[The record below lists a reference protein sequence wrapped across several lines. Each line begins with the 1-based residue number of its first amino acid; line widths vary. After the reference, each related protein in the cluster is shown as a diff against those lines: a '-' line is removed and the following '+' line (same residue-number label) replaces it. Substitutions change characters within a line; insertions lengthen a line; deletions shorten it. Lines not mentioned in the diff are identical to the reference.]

1 MLFEMLFKLFMR
13 VQIFVF
19 RRTHGKSMSFMRG
32 MPILL
37 LTTVGRKSGKSRT
50 TPLMYFRDGDSY
62 VISASNNGR
71 DQYPS
76 WFHNLK
82 NSSQV
87 EIEVPGR
94 RLMVSPTIATKDEQT
109 RLWAELVAQAPFFDD
124 YKKGT
129 TRSIPLVLLRPK

>member
-1 MLFEMLFKLFMR
+1 MIFEMLFKLFMK

-19 RRTHGKSMSFMRG
+19 RRTQGKSMSSMRG

-37 LTTVGRKSGKSRT
+37 LNTVGRKSGKSRT
-50 TPLMYFRDGDSY
+50 TPLMYILDGDNY
-62 VISASNNGR
+62 VICASNNGR
-71 DQYPS
+71 DKYPS

-87 EIEVPGR
+87 EIVIPGR
-94 RLMVSPTIATKDEQT
+94 CLRVSPAIATEREQT
-109 RLWAELVAQAPFFDD
+109 RLWAQLVAQAPFFEV

-129 TRSIPLVLLRPK
+129 SRPIPLVLLRPS